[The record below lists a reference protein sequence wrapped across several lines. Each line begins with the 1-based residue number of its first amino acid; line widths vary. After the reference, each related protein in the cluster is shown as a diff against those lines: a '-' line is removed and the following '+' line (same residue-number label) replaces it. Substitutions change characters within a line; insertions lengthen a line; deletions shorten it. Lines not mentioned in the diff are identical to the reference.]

1 LVFGREDF
9 MRSMRRFAARLAR
22 ALAREGGSARAV
34 GVTLLCGA
42 VLLPAS
48 CGEHPRP
55 AAGWP
60 PGLLVV
66 GRTEALA
73 RLLAR
78 LERLEPTPLA
88 RGAREIRRAL
98 PACDTVEARSASGD
112 LAELR
117 QGLAC
122 RSNGSD
128 FDRLDRERGDRD
140 LAFVWRAD
148 GGAPVRGTLSIGP
161 RGDLELAASL
171 PRSSFAGARSL
182 LQPGVAAAGPS
193 VLSGAD
199 SLIHVRLRPEGGLA
213 IADLVAGGSQ
223 ADLLFRL
230 KSELFAGSVLEGT
243 WEAAVYVPEPP
254 GSMPRAALALGV
266 VRREAAVAAMEAFV
280 RELRAAW
287 PVHRS
292 FFAVGEAAGACLL
305 DLNVLPELAPCYV
318 ATDRALVVAWN
329 PASLRKALEGEPAN
343 TVVEAAGATVDF
355 ERIAEVDAELA
366 VRVAP
371 ESERILPE
379 YPWRRLEAQGRRVGD
394 EVQVRLRLMSGAET

>member
-1 LVFGREDF
+1 

-34 GVTLLCGA
+34 AAALLCSA
-42 VLLPAS
+42 ALLPAS
-48 CGEHPRP
+48 CGEPPLP

-66 GRTEALA
+66 GRTAALA

-78 LERLEPTPLA
+78 LERLEPARLA
-88 RGAREIRRAL
+88 RGARETRLAL
-98 PACDTVEARSASGD
+98 PTCDTIEGWTSSGN

-122 RSNGSD
+122 RSGGGD

-140 LAFVWRAD
+140 LAFVWRAN

-161 RGDLELAASL
+161 RGDLELAVSL

-199 SLIHVRLRPEGGLA
+199 VLMHVRLRPEGGLA

-254 GSMPRAALALGV
+254 GFMPRAALALGV
-266 VRREAAVAAMEAFV
+266 VRRGAAVAAMEAFV

-292 FFAVGEAAGACLL
+292 FFAVGEATGTCLL

-329 PASLRKALEGEPAN
+329 PASLRKALEGEPADA
-343 TVVEAAGATVDF
+343 VVEAASATVDF
-355 ERIAEVDAELA
+355 ERIAEFDAERA
-366 VRVAP
+366 VRLAP
-371 ESERILPE
+371 ESERLLPE
-379 YPWRRLEAQGRRVGD
+379 YPWRRLEARGRRVGD
-394 EVQVRLRLMSGAET
+394 EVQVRLRLVSGAKS

>member
-1 LVFGREDF
+1 
-9 MRSMRRFAARLAR
+9 
-22 ALAREGGSARAV
+22 
-34 GVTLLCGA
+34 
-42 VLLPAS
+42 
-48 CGEHPRP
+48 
-55 AAGWP
+55 
-60 PGLLVV
+60 
-66 GRTEALA
+66 
-73 RLLAR
+73 
-78 LERLEPTPLA
+78 
-88 RGAREIRRAL
+88 
-98 PACDTVEARSASGD
+98 
-112 LAELR
+112 
-117 QGLAC
+117 
-122 RSNGSD
+122 
-128 FDRLDRERGDRD
+128 
-140 LAFVWRAD
+140 
-148 GGAPVRGTLSIGP
+148 VRGTLSIGP
-161 RGDLELAASL
+161 RGDLELAVSL

-305 DLNVLPELAPCYV
+305 DLNVLPELAPCSPRSMPSWPSGSRRRASGSCPSIRGGGSKPKAAAW
-318 ATDRALVVAWN
+318 ATRC
-329 PASLRKALEGEPAN
+329 R
-343 TVVEAAGATVDF
+343 
-355 ERIAEVDAELA
+355 
-366 VRVAP
+366 
-371 ESERILPE
+371 
-379 YPWRRLEAQGRRVGD
+379 
-394 EVQVRLRLMSGAET
+394 SG

>member
-1 LVFGREDF
+1 
-9 MRSMRRFAARLAR
+9 MRPTRRFAARLAR
-22 ALAREGGSARAV
+22 ALARGGGPDRAI
-34 GVTLLCGA
+34 GAALLCSA
-42 VLLPAS
+42 ALLAAS
-48 CGEHPRP
+48 CSEPPQP

-60 PGLLVV
+60 PGLLLV

-73 RLLAR
+73 RLLTR
-78 LERLEPTPLA
+78 LERLEPAPLA
-88 RGAREIRRAL
+88 RGARETRRAL
-98 PACDTVEARSASGD
+98 PACDTVEGRIASGD

-117 QGLAC
+117 RGLAC
-122 RSNGSD
+122 RSGGGD

-140 LAFVWRAD
+140 LAFVWRAE

-161 RGDLELAASL
+161 RGDLELDVSL
-171 PRSSFAGARSL
+171 PRSSFTGARSL

-199 SLIHVRLRPEGGLA
+199 VLMHVRLRPEGGLA

-230 KSELFAGSVLEGT
+230 KSELFAGSVLEGS
-243 WEAAVYVPEPP
+243 WETAVYVPEPP

-266 VRREAAVAAMEAFV
+266 VHRDAAVAAMEAFV

-292 FFAVGEAAGACLL
+292 FFAVGEAKGACLL
-305 DLNVLPELAPCYV
+305 DLNLLPELAPCYV
-318 ATDRALVVAWN
+318 ATDHALVVAWN
-329 PASLRKALEGEPAN
+329 PASLRKALEGTPADA
-343 TVVEAAGATVDF
+343 VVEAAGATVDF

-371 ESERILPE
+371 ESEPLLRE
-379 YPWRRLEAQGRRVGD
+379 YPWQRLEARGQRVGD
-394 EVQVRLRLMSGAET
+394 EVQVRLRLVSGAKT